1 MAESKTIKIHN
12 KSDKPDNIVLRDNR
26 VIEKCIQVENNL
38 PKFMKDYCIYLK
50 GSVSV
55 TTRLAYLEDI
65 QFFCLYLI
73 ETKEITVANEIKDIT
88 LNEFNQIKARDVNLF
103 LGDYCTRYYKHT
115 DKNTHI
121 YENNNRA
128 LARKKSSLSTLFKFL
143 FRNDQLE
150 ANITDGFN
158 PIKLPK
164 PQPDAIKRLE
174 IDEVTKM
181 LDAVDTG
188 LGLTDKEK
196 VYWKK
201 TKLRDKAILAL
212 FVTYGLRLNELREL
226 NISSFN
232 FSRGE
237 FKIYRKRGKE
247 VLMPIN
253 NTCELVVRDYILN
266 ERPKSE
272 MLSEDMQDALFLSLQ
287 NKQMDP
293 KSIRQLVK
301 KYTSISMDTSRDK
314 GYSPHKLRATAATSL
329 IQNGFSIYDVQNLL
343 DHDNVTTTQLYAA
356 HKKNV
361 KRDIVNNFEWIDD
374 LDDINE

>member
-65 QFFCLYLI
+65 QFFCSYLI
-73 ETKEITVANEIKDIT
+73 ETKEITIANEIKDIT

-103 LGDYCTRYYKHT
+103 LGDYCTRYYKYT

-164 PQPDAIKRLE
+164 H
-174 IDEVTKM
+174 
-181 LDAVDTG
+181 
-188 LGLTDKEK
+188 TD
-196 VYWKK
+196 
-201 TKLRDKAILAL
+201 
-212 FVTYGLRLNELREL
+212 
-226 NISSFN
+226 
-232 FSRGE
+232 
-237 FKIYRKRGKE
+237 
-247 VLMPIN
+247 
-253 NTCELVVRDYILN
+253 DY
-266 ERPKSE
+266 
-272 MLSEDMQDALFLSLQ
+272 
-287 NKQMDP
+287 
-293 KSIRQLVK
+293 
-301 KYTSISMDTSRDK
+301 
-314 GYSPHKLRATAATSL
+314 
-329 IQNGFSIYDVQNLL
+329 
-343 DHDNVTTTQLYAA
+343 
-356 HKKNV
+356 
-361 KRDIVNNFEWIDD
+361 
-374 LDDINE
+374 

>member
-1 MAESKTIKIHN
+1 MVESKTIKIHN

-65 QFFCLYLI
+65 QFFCSYLI
-73 ETKEITVANEIKDIT
+73 ETKEITIANEIKDIT

-103 LGDYCTRYYKHT
+103 LGDYCTRYYKYT

-174 IDEVTKM
+174 IDKVAKM

-287 NKQMDP
+287 NKRMDP

>member
-1 MAESKTIKIHN
+1 MSQHKVIKIHN
-12 KSDKPDNIVLRDNR
+12 KSDKPDNIVLRDNK

-65 QFFCLYLI
+65 QFFCNYLL
-73 ETKEITVANEIKDIT
+73 ETKEVTTADEIKDIT
-88 LNEFNQIKARDVNLF
+88 IDEFNKIKARDVNLF
-103 LGDYCTRYYKHT
+103 LGDYCTRYYKQT
-115 DKNTHI
+115 DKDTLI

-143 FRNDQLE
+143 YRNSQFE
-150 ANITDGFN
+150 NNITDGFN

-174 IDEVTKM
+174 IDEVAKM
-181 LDAVDTG
+181 LEAVETG
-188 LGLTDKEK
+188 YGLTDKEK
-196 VYWKK
+196 VYWRK

-253 NTCELVVRDYILN
+253 KTCELVIRDYILK

-272 MLSEDMQDALFLSLQ
+272 MLSEDVEDTLFLSLQ
-287 NKQMDP
+287 NKRMDP

-301 KYTSISMDTSRDK
+301 KYTSISMDTSRDN

-374 LDDINE
+374 LDDNN